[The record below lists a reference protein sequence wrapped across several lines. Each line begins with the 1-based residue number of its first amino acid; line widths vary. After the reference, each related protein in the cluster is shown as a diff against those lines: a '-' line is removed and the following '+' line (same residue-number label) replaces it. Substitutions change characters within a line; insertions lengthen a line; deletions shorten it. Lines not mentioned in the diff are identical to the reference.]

1 LDAVAVIGALFPGYF
16 SALQWFGVQEAM
28 YPAFFKLS
36 LGTGVIVALCDYLP
50 FTGRD
55 GRCAAGVLTLTLLV
69 TLCAAIVFGA
79 WLDGFRAQLGGGLQ
93 QLFVVLPAILD
104 ARWQLSLIYVLIALV
119 ALASSIALLE
129 PLTRVL
135 QR

>member
-1 LDAVAVIGALFPGYF
+1 ALLIALMLGLLLGGIFRHVEAGAVIAALFAVDF
-16 SALQWFGVQEAM
+16 SALSWRGVLEAL
-28 YPAFFKLS
+28 YQAFFTLS
-36 LGTGVIVALCDYLP
+36 LGTGVIVALGSYLP
-50 FTGRD
+50 ATTRV

-104 ARWQLSLIYVLIALV
+104 ARWRLSLIY
-119 ALASSIALLE
+119 
-129 PLTRVL
+129 
-135 QR
+135 